1 MEVPVNV
8 HAFKSY
14 EFLLLHQ
21 FVPCF
26 NFRAAAGATKLLLRI
41 VLLNCEASVL
51 FVETFLQFKKLLTL
65 GFQKATLSL

>member
-1 MEVPVNV
+1 MEVPVDV
-8 HAFKSY
+8 HAFQPY

-26 NFRAAAGATKLLLRI
+26 NFRATAGATKLLLRV